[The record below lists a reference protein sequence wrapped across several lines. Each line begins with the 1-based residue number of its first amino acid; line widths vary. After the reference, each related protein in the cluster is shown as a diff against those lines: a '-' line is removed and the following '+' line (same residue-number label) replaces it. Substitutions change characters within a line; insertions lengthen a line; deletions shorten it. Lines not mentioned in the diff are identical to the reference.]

1 MMSHHETARPNPG
14 IAAPA
19 RRIFE
24 YLCLR
29 DRLPSR
35 ADVIVGFGHFD
46 PKIPARCGEL
56 YRLGYASRLLF
67 TGGIGAGTADLVQ
80 PEAIYF
86 LEETRRRYPD
96 IPERDI
102 IVESESTHTGENVQY
117 SLQRIEERG
126 GVQGSGSGLQRVI
139 LVANAYRQRRVWLTW
154 RHYAPGMEALNAP
167 PETTF
172 EDEWD
177 LFKEKERDLIGL
189 LVGEVYRILRYGARG
204 FMIQVEVPEM
214 ILDAWSRLRYLGY
227 GAEASQE

>member
-1 MMSHHETARPNPG
+1 MNADALTHAR
-14 IAAPA
+14 AL
-19 RRIFE
+19 FD
-24 YLCLR
+24 YLAVRSPELMQ
-29 DRLPSR
+29 
-35 ADVIVGFGHFD
+35 ADVIIGFGHFD

-56 YRLGYASRLLF
+56 YHLGYASRLLF

-117 SLQRIEERG
+117 SLQRIKERG
-126 GVQGSGSGLQRVI
+126 GMQGSGSELQRVI

-189 LVGEVYRILRYGARG
+189 LVGEVDRILHYGARG

-214 ILDAWSRLRYLGY
+214 ILEAWSRLRDLGY
-227 GAEASQE
+227 GYEAR